1 MKKQKSI
8 TINFIMNVVLSMSA
22 FIFPLITF
30 PYVSRVL
37 MPTGTGLV
45 SFANSIIAYFALFAQ
60 LGIPTYGIRACAKVR
75 DDKEKLSKVVQELLI
90 INSIISVLVYIV
102 FFASLMIVPK
112 MRNNK
117 TLFIVMSAT
126 ILFNVIGIEW
136 MYKALEQYTYIA
148 IRSIIFKFIALILMF
163 LLVRSKNDYVWYGVI
178 TIFAASASNILNFF
192 NAHKYISLKPIGNYN
207 FKQHL
212 KAITIFFAMSC
223 ATTIYTNLDSA
234 MIGFI
239 KGVTENGYYSAAVKI
254 KIVLVSVVTSLGT
267 VLLPRAS
274 YYIENG
280 LNDEFKRISNKAINF
295 VFVIAVPMMIYF
307 IIFAPESIFFLA
319 GDAYSKSILP
329 MQIIMPTLLFIGLTN
344 IMGLQMLVPMGK
356 EKYVMSSEIVGAVVD
371 LILNASLIPIFGAS
385 GAAIGT
391 VVAEFAVWIVQFLCL
406 RDYIKQIYSNI
417 NYGYICCAVFVSMIP
432 AFFIK
437 RLGWNCFLTLVV
449 SAILFFG
456 IYVIILTIL
465 KETLVL
471 GIEDKLLRILKLKS
485 NKESKNERKKN

>member
-1 MKKQKSI
+1 
-8 TINFIMNVVLSMSA
+8 MNVVLSMSA

-254 KIVLVSVVTSLGT
+254 KTVLVSVVTSLGT

>member
-192 NAHKYISLKPIGNYN
+192 NAHKYISLRLIGNYN

>member
-1 MKKQKSI
+1 
-8 TINFIMNVVLSMSA
+8 MNVVLSMSA

-75 DDKEKLSKVVQELLI
+75 DNKEKLSKVVQELLI

>member
-437 RLGWNCFLTLVV
+437 RLGWNCFLTLAV

>member
-1 MKKQKSI
+1 
-8 TINFIMNVVLSMSA
+8 MNVVLSMSA

-437 RLGWNCFLTLVV
+437 RLGWNCFLTLAV

>member
-1 MKKQKSI
+1 
-8 TINFIMNVVLSMSA
+8 MNVVLSMSA

-37 MPTGTGLV
+37 MPIGTGLV

-437 RLGWNCFLTLVV
+437 RLGWNCFLTLAV

>member
-437 RLGWNCFLTLVV
+437 RLGWNCFLTLAV

-485 NKESKNERKKN
+485 NKESKNESKKN

>member
-1 MKKQKSI
+1 
-8 TINFIMNVVLSMSA
+8 MNVVLSMSA

-371 LILNASLIPIFGAS
+371 LILNAYLIPIFGAS

-437 RLGWNCFLTLVV
+437 RLGWNCFLTLAV

>member
-437 RLGWNCFLTLVV
+437 RLGWNCFLTLAV

-471 GIEDKLLRILKLKS
+471 GIVDKLLRILKLKS

>member
-1 MKKQKSI
+1 
-8 TINFIMNVVLSMSA
+8 MNVVLSMSA

-371 LILNASLIPIFGAS
+371 LILNASLITIFGAS

>member
-1 MKKQKSI
+1 
-8 TINFIMNVVLSMSA
+8 
-22 FIFPLITF
+22 
-30 PYVSRVL
+30 
-37 MPTGTGLV
+37 
-45 SFANSIIAYFALFAQ
+45 
-60 LGIPTYGIRACAKVR
+60 
-75 DDKEKLSKVVQELLI
+75 
-90 INSIISVLVYIV
+90 
-102 FFASLMIVPK
+102 
-112 MRNNK
+112 
-117 TLFIVMSAT
+117 
-126 ILFNVIGIEW
+126 
-136 MYKALEQYTYIA
+136 
-148 IRSIIFKFIALILMF
+148 
-163 LLVRSKNDYVWYGVI
+163 
-178 TIFAASASNILNFF
+178 
-192 NAHKYISLKPIGNYN
+192 
-207 FKQHL
+207 
-212 KAITIFFAMSC
+212 MSC

-239 KGVTENGYYSAAVKI
+239 KGVTENGYYSAGVKI

-437 RLGWNCFLTLVV
+437 RLGWNCF
-449 SAILFFG
+449 SYIGCFCNFLFFG

>member
-1 MKKQKSI
+1 
-8 TINFIMNVVLSMSA
+8 MNVVLSMSA

-437 RLGWNCFLTLVV
+437 RLGWNCFLTLAV

-485 NKESKNERKKN
+485 NKESKNESKKN

>member
-254 KIVLVSVVTSLGT
+254 KTVLVSVVTSLGT

>member
-1 MKKQKSI
+1 
-8 TINFIMNVVLSMSA
+8 MNVVLSMSA

>member
-1 MKKQKSI
+1 
-8 TINFIMNVVLSMSA
+8 MNVVLSMSA

-437 RLGWNCFLTLVV
+437 RLGWNCFLTLAV

-465 KETLVL
+465 KENLVL

>member
-329 MQIIMPTLLFIGLTN
+329 MQIIMPTLSFIGLTN

>member
-1 MKKQKSI
+1 
-8 TINFIMNVVLSMSA
+8 MNVVLSMSA

-437 RLGWNCFLTLVV
+437 RLGWNCFLTLAV

-471 GIEDKLLRILKLKS
+471 GIVDKLLRILKLKS

>member
-1 MKKQKSI
+1 
-8 TINFIMNVVLSMSA
+8 MNVVLSMSA

-254 KIVLVSVVTSLGT
+254 KIVLASVVTSLGT

>member
-163 LLVRSKNDYVWYGVI
+163 LLVRSKNDNVWYGVI

-212 KAITIFFAMSC
+212 KPITIFFAMSC
-223 ATTIYTNLDSA
+223 AATIYTNLDSA

-437 RLGWNCFLTLVV
+437 CLGWNCFLTLVV

-471 GIEDKLLRILKLKS
+471 GIEDKLLRILQLKS

>member
-1 MKKQKSI
+1 VKKQKSI

>member
-90 INSIISVLVYIV
+90 INSIISVFVYIV

-112 MRNNK
+112 MRTNK

-417 NYGYICCAVFVSMIP
+417 NYGYICCAVIVSMIP

-437 RLGWNCFLTLVV
+437 CLGWNCFLTLVV

>member
-163 LLVRSKNDYVWYGVI
+163 
-178 TIFAASASNILNFF
+178 F
-192 NAHKYISLKPIGNYN
+192 
-207 FKQHL
+207 
-212 KAITIFFAMSC
+212 
-223 ATTIYTNLDSA
+223 
-234 MIGFI
+234 
-239 KGVTENGYYSAAVKI
+239 
-254 KIVLVSVVTSLGT
+254 
-267 VLLPRAS
+267 
-274 YYIENG
+274 
-280 LNDEFKRISNKAINF
+280 
-295 VFVIAVPMMIYF
+295 
-307 IIFAPESIFFLA
+307 
-319 GDAYSKSILP
+319 
-329 MQIIMPTLLFIGLTN
+329 
-344 IMGLQMLVPMGK
+344 
-356 EKYVMSSEIVGAVVD
+356 
-371 LILNASLIPIFGAS
+371 
-385 GAAIGT
+385 
-391 VVAEFAVWIVQFLCL
+391 CL
-406 RDYIKQIYSNI
+406 
-417 NYGYICCAVFVSMIP
+417 
-432 AFFIK
+432 
-437 RLGWNCFLTLVV
+437 
-449 SAILFFG
+449 
-456 IYVIILTIL
+456 
-465 KETLVL
+465 
-471 GIEDKLLRILKLKS
+471 
-485 NKESKNERKKN
+485 

>member
-37 MPTGTGLV
+37 MPIGTGLV

-437 RLGWNCFLTLVV
+437 RLGWNCFLTLAV